1 MIVFIYLR
9 QAPNLD
15 QEGKMIVGVGV
26 DILHFPRLQSL
37 VSRRGREAL
46 AKRILHP
53 SEFAQFVVAEDKN
66 RFLAVR

>member
-1 MIVFIYLR
+1 MIVSIYLR
-9 QAPNLD
+9 QAPNL
-15 QEGKMIVGVGV
+15 EPMIVGVGV

-37 VSRRGREAL
+37 VSRRGRDAL